1 MSSPLRLTLPDG
13 SVKEFSGSVTGAD
26 VAASIGKGLA
36 AAALAV
42 KLDGEMR
49 DLMRP
54 IERDA
59 RIEIVTRKSP
69 EALELIRHDTAHIL
83 AEAVQE
89 LFPGTQVTIGPNIEN
104 GFYYD
109 FARDTPFSLDDFPAI
124 EAKMRE
130 IIARD
135 KPLVREEWT
144 REEAIKLFTAKGEYY
159 KVELIKD
166 LPAGEIIT
174 VYSQGEWQDLCR
186 GPHMPSTG
194 KIGTAFK
201 LLKLAGAY
209 WRGDHRN
216 AMLQRIYGTAWRDDK
231 ELQAHLT
238 MLEEA

>member
-1 MSSPLRLTLPDG
+1 MENAARNASKPLRLTLPDG
-13 SVKEFSGSVTGAD
+13 SVKEFASSVTGAEL
-26 VAASIGKGLA
+26 AASIGKGLA

-54 IERDA
+54 IERDGKV
-59 RIEIVTRKSP
+59 EIVTRKSP

-109 FARDTPFSLDDFPAI
+109 FARDQPFSTDDFPKI

-130 IIARD
+130 IVARD
-135 KPLVREEWT
+135 EKLVCEVWKRDD
-144 REEAIKLFTAKGEYY
+144 AIKFFKNKGENY
-159 KVELIKD
+159 KAELIRD
-166 LPAGEIIT
+166 LPASEEIT
-174 VYSQGEWQDLCR
+174 VYSQGTWKDLCR

-194 KIGTAFK
+194 KVGTAFK
-201 LLKLAGAY
+201 LRKLAGAY
-209 WRGDHRN
+209 GRGDSKN
-216 AMLQRIYGTAWRDDK
+216 EMLQRIYDSAWRDEK
-231 ELQAHLT
+231 
-238 MLEEA
+238 